1 MRKEV
6 KAMKVICRFR
16 VNEKAEVEHYQ
27 HGNAFRIKL
36 QGAKSSP
43 FGEATPS
50 ASCEMLIVPADA
62 ADEFKVGKYYLA
74 TFELDSDQEH
84 PKY

>member
-1 MRKEV
+1 
-6 KAMKVICRFR
+6 MKVICRFR

-36 QGAKSSP
+36 QGAKSEP
-43 FGEATPS
+43 FGSATPS
-50 ASCEMLIVPADA
+50 ANCEMLIVPPDTA
-62 ADEFKVGKYYLA
+62 AEFEVGKYYLA
-74 TFELDSDQEH
+74 TFELDLDQEH